1 MFKKLVLALLVI
13 IVLAGAYLGW
23 RYFTAATAFTEKS
36 KYLYIRSDKASYSDL
51 LQTIKDSNFVESPGS
66 FDFLAK
72 RRGLDERVKPGR
84 YEIKKGMSLM
94 DIVRMLRNGTQSP
107 INFTIAKVRTPEG
120 LAEMIGRKFECD
132 SASVME
138 FINSPDSM
146 KKFDLKPDE
155 ALAMVIPDTY
165 TYFWNSTP
173 GVVLDKF
180 HKAYEK
186 LWNEQRRNQA
196 KALGLTPVTAT
207 ILASIVEEETNV
219 KDEKGLMAS
228 VYLNR
233 YNAGMPLGADPTI
246 KYALRNFGL
255 KQILYGHLE
264 VESPYNTYRHK
275 GFPPGPICTPSL
287 ETLDAVLQSEHTN
300 YMYFVAKS
308 DFSGRHEFSET
319 FDEHLAKANS
329 FRKELKKQQDI
340 RDGKRPRR

>member
-1 MFKKLVLALLVI
+1 MFKKLVLALLVV

-23 RYFTAATAFTEKS
+23 SYFTSATPFSEKS
-36 KYLYIRSDKASYSDL
+36 KYLYIPSDKATYDHL
-51 LQTIKDSNFVESPGS
+51 LQTIKDSQFVESPGS

-72 RRGLDERVKPGR
+72 RMSLDERVKPGR

-107 INFTIAKVRTPEG
+107 INFTVAKVRTQEG
-120 LAEMIGRKFECD
+120 LAGMIGRKFECD
-132 SASVME
+132 SASVMR

-173 GVVLDKF
+173 TIVLDKF

-186 LWNEQRRNQA
+186 LWTIERRNQA
-196 KALGLTPVTAT
+196 KRLGLTPVTAT
-207 ILASIVEEETNV
+207 ILASIVEEETNAQ
-219 KDEKGLMAS
+219 DEKGIMAS

-246 KYALRNFGL
+246 RYALRDFGL
-255 KQILYGHLE
+255 KQILFGHLE
-264 VESPYNTYRHK
+264 VQSPYNTYRNK
-275 GFPPGPICTPSL
+275 GFPPGPICTPSI
-287 ETLDAVLQSEHTN
+287 ETLDAVLQSQHTN

-308 DFSGRHEFSET
+308 DFSGRHDFSET
-319 FDEHLAKANS
+319 FDEHVAKANA

-340 RDGKRPRR
+340 RDGKRPQ